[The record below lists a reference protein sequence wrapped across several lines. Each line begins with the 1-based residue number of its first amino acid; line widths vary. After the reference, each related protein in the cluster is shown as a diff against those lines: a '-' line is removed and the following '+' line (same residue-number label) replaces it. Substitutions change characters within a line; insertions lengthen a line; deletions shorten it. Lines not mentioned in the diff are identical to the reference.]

1 MFDTVSVHSVL
12 EVSID
17 NNGIDPLVDIPGAYE
32 AALSRDRGGDL
43 KIWYVH
49 MTLSA
54 AAATRD

>member
-32 AALSRDRGGDL
+32 AALAAIEGRPENLVRPHDIVGGGSD
-43 KIWYVH
+43 
-49 MTLSA
+49 
-54 AAATRD
+54 TR